1 MKASTNS
8 TFHTKTDFE
17 PSISPRGLTSEKRW
31 SSITNWSRAALY
43 LTMANQRKNF
53 DGKIAMN
60 LNFAAEGLAQKLNI
74 KINKYCICL
83 REEKV
88 TWVVSTVPGG

>member
-1 MKASTNS
+1 
-8 TFHTKTDFE
+8 
-17 PSISPRGLTSEKRW
+17 
-31 SSITNWSRAALY
+31 
-43 LTMANQRKNF
+43 
-53 DGKIAMN
+53 MN

-88 TWVVSTVPGG
+88 TWVVSTMSKASDILMTQ